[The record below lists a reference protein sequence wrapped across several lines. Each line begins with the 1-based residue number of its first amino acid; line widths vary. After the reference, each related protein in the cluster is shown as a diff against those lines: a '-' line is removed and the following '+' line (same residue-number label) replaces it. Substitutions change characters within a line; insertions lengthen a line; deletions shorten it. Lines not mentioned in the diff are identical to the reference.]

1 MTGSIIPLAIKTLA
15 AAGGTLLTVAGVW
28 QIWWKSLSPDE
39 KDVANNYVEDQLRK
53 KKIVDVASADP
64 HAIEVVLNDAKKA
77 GKKRATA

>member
-15 AAGGTLLTVAGVW
+15 AAGGTLLTAAGVW

-39 KDVANNYVEDQLRK
+39 KAVANNYVEDQLK
-53 KKIVDVASADP
+53 KKQIVDVASADP

-77 GKKRATA
+77 RKKRATA